1 MSSLTLEQLNDLDRS
16 ILAPDGRPDFNRL
29 IFTASPYLLQHATN
43 PIDWFPWSEEA
54 FDQARAADKPVLIS
68 IGYSTCHWCHVMAHE
83 SFEDHEVAEVVN
95 REFVAIKI
103 DREERP
109 DLDASYMEVCQMMTG
124 QGGWPLTLLVTPDKR
139 PFFAAT
145 YLPKHSRGG
154 MVGIVEL
161 LAKVAELWKTERAKL
176 LQTCDQVVNALQQLQ
191 QNRANPQWPDA
202 ALLKLALTQFKESF
216 DLHHAG
222 FGSAP
227 KFPTPHNLSLL
238 ARLARRF
245 RDLDADEMAT
255 RTLKAIRRGG
265 IYDQI
270 GFGLHRYSVDAHW
283 LVPHFEKM
291 LYDQALYILACL
303 ETAHQSGDRQ
313 LTESAS
319 QTAMYVLRDLQH
331 PEGGFYAGEDA
342 DSEGAEGTF
351 YLWTENQL
359 RRLLS
364 AEDADRAIEL
374 FQVSPGGH
382 FEGKSIFHL
391 RADSPL
397 PNSTDP
403 LLEQLRKLRSER
415 QRPHRDEKII
425 TCWNGL
431 MIAALAR
438 LATYQTFPA
447 ALEAARRA
455 YALIQEKLVRDDGR
469 LLRRYFHG
477 AAGVPAFLEDYAAL
491 AWGCLELYQADFNSD
506 DLAAALHWCEQLLEL
521 FDDGSGSFYDTAA
534 DTEVVLTRNRS
545 LQDGA
550 LPTGISMTAGVL
562 LRLGRLTGRSD
573 LKERGT
579 NLLEQHTGLFRRYPS
594 AYAQALLAV
603 DELLGPSTEATII
616 RGKNP
621 KEAESMLRVLRDRR
635 GAELLTLWKEGP
647 DDRLDQLAPRQ
658 RSQQALDGRST
669 VYLCS
674 GQRCLEPV
682 TTVQELLRQLTEISP
697 HNIQTPRS

>member
-1 MSSLTLEQLNDLDRS
+1 MPSFTLDQLKNLDRS
-16 ILAPDGRPDFNRL
+16 NLAPDGRPEFNRL
-29 IFTASPYLLQHATN
+29 IFSASPYLLQHATN
-43 PIDWFPWSEEA
+43 PIDWHPWSEEA
-54 FDQARAADKPVLIS
+54 FDLARSDDKPVLIS

-83 SFEDHEVAEVVN
+83 SFEDREVAELVN
-95 REFVAIKI
+95 RNFVAIKI

-124 QGGWPLTLLVTPDKR
+124 QGGWPLTLLVSPDKR

-154 MVGIVEL
+154 TVGFVDL
-161 LAKVAELWKTERAKL
+161 LGKVAELWQAERAKL
-176 LQTCDQVVNALQQLQ
+176 LQTCEQVVNALHQAQ
-191 QNRANPQWPDA
+191 QNRPNPQEPDA
-202 ALLKLALTQFKESF
+202 ALLKLALAQFKETF

-245 RDLDADEMAT
+245 QDRDATDMST

-270 GFGLHRYSVDAHW
+270 GFGMHRYSVDAHW

-303 ETAHQSGDRQ
+303 EAAHLTGDRQ
-313 LTESAS
+313 LIEAAS
-319 QTAMYVLRDLQH
+319 QTAIYVLRDLQH
-331 PEGGFYAGEDA
+331 PKGGFYAGEDA

-359 RRLLS
+359 RQLLS
-364 AEDADRAIEL
+364 SEDAERAIEL

-391 RADSPL
+391 RIDSPL

-425 TCWNGL
+425 TGWNGL

-447 ALEAARRA
+447 ALEAAHRA
-455 YALIQEKLVRDDGR
+455 HARIQDNLIRGDGR

-491 AWGCLELYQADFNSD
+491 AWGCLELYQADFNID
-506 DLAAALHWCEQLLEL
+506 DLAAALHWCEQLIEL

-534 DTEVVLTRNRS
+534 DAEVVLTRNRS

-550 LPTGISMTAGVL
+550 LPTGISMAAGVL
-562 LRLGRLTGRSD
+562 LRLGRLTGRSG
-573 LKERGT
+573 LEERGAT
-579 NLLEQHTGLFRRYPS
+579 LLEQHAGLYRRYPS

-616 RGKNP
+616 CGENHD
-621 KEAESMLRVLRDRR
+621 EADSMLRVLRDQR
-635 GAELLTLWKEGP
+635 GAELLALWKEGP
-647 DDRLDQLAPRQ
+647 DDRLNRLAPRQ

-674 GQRCLEPV
+674 GRRCLEPV
-682 TTVQELLRQLTEISP
+682 TTVQELLRQLTEIRP
-697 HNIQTPRS
+697 HRFQVPRS